1 MQLFTYKST
10 NLLFHSDYLG
20 TLSLATGWNSCTGV
34 VNVVPKWTHDQAT
47 LEWWNQLCQLP
58 CLLINR
64 FCSGGRYG
72 KLLSILYKTSCEH
85 PLERHRIRCKGL
97 KVSLL
102 VGLLLGLVLFCSD
115 HCAFGTI
122 LVLWDVS
129 LSIADIYI
137 YVMCCLFVSECWASG
152 RCNNDDIITNY
163 STNCWM
169 YFVFIDL
176 QLQFVITSVKLSD
189 NRSPQKPHRKAT
201 PRFLHEPRRLLHGL
215 PCSIPISYCSFSTT
229 LRSWST
235 TRTKELL
242 FLSAL
247 STK

>member
-102 VGLLLGLVLFCSD
+102 VVRPGVVLFWSLCLRYNS
-115 HCAFGTI
+115 GT
-122 LVLWDVS
+122 LRCQFVYS
-129 LSIADIYI
+129 RYIYI
-137 YVMCCLFVSECWASG
+137 CNVLFICIRMLG
-152 RCNNDDIITNY
+152 
-163 STNCWM
+163 
-169 YFVFIDL
+169 
-176 QLQFVITSVKLSD
+176 
-189 NRSPQKPHRKAT
+189 
-201 PRFLHEPRRLLHGL
+201 
-215 PCSIPISYCSFSTT
+215 
-229 LRSWST
+229 
-235 TRTKELL
+235 
-242 FLSAL
+242 
-247 STK
+247 

>member
-1 MQLFTYKST
+1 MEPTLPASVSLDQSFLFWWALWKAAEYTVQNKLRT
-10 NLLFHSDYLG
+10 PLGKAQDTLQRIEGELTCWFVVRPGVVLFWSLCLRYNSG
-20 TLSLATGWNSCTGV
+20 TLR
-34 VNVVPKWTHDQAT
+34 
-47 LEWWNQLCQLP
+47 CQFVYS
-58 CLLINR
+58 R
-64 FCSGGRYG
+64 
-72 KLLSILYKTSCEH
+72 
-85 PLERHRIRCKGL
+85 
-97 KVSLL
+97 
-102 VGLLLGLVLFCSD
+102 
-115 HCAFGTI
+115 
-122 LVLWDVS
+122 
-129 LSIADIYI
+129 YI

-169 YFVFIDL
+169 YFVLFIDL